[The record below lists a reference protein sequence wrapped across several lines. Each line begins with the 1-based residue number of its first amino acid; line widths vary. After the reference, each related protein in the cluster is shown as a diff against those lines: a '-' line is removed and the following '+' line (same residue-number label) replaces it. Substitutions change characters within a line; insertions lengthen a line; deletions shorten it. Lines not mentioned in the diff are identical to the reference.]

1 MTAWNRDELLAHRE
15 QRLKD
20 GFPMGPNDHFFGT
33 QSGGPRD
40 RNRFRDRV
48 LGRSVELA
56 NEKRAE
62 AGQPPLPKITPH
74 SLRRTWAMLA
84 AQAGRDPHWIAD
96 QIGHTSA
103 AFTLQV
109 YQQTRNRRL
118 TADERQAIWE
128 LMRFE
133 DEPEECPM
141 THRSTLAH

>member
-1 MTAWNRDELLAHRE
+1 VESSALD
-15 QRLKD
+15 
-20 GFPMGPNDHFFGT
+20 
-33 QSGGPRD
+33 PR
-40 RNRFRDRV
+40 
-48 LGRSVELA
+48 SPA
-56 NEKRAE
+56 
-62 AGQPPLPKITPH
+62 
-74 SLRRTWAMLA
+74 WAMFA

-133 DEPEECPM
+133 DE
-141 THRSTLAH
+141 RSAP

>member
-1 MTAWNRDELLAHRE
+1 M
-15 QRLKD
+15 
-20 GFPMGPNDHFFGT
+20 F
-33 QSGGPRD
+33 
-40 RNRFRDRV
+40 
-48 LGRSVELA
+48 
-56 NEKRAE
+56 
-62 AGQPPLPKITPH
+62 
-74 SLRRTWAMLA
+74 A

-133 DEPEECPM
+133 DE
-141 THRSTLAH
+141 RSAP